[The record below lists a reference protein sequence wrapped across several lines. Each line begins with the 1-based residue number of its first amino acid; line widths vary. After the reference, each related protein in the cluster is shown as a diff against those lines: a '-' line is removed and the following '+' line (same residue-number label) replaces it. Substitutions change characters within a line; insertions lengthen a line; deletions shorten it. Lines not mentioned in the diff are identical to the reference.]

1 MLKMRSLVT
10 ILCICVAIVICLLE
24 SCSTDESQGM
34 NKRLEDIWVMSDSS
48 LDSAIES
55 AKMLEDS
62 IKAYDKK
69 TRCRYDLLCIRL
81 RDKQDIIPSSVDS
94 AKTISEYL
102 EKHGSLVDKMRA
114 YHYLSSAYRDLHDS
128 PNAILYDLKAAEV
141 SEQAETKDS
150 AMLEKIYSQLS
161 TLYRQQLNISKSI
174 EMAKKHYEVSSDII
188 WAAMDIANAYYFDGD
203 YTSALQYYN
212 ECYSI
217 LVKDSA
223 FIYHPSLH
231 SELLYRYSEGGKME
245 KGDSLHEI
253 LKELPNTMQPS
264 NYNSAMGKYF
274 LYKDMLDS
282 AIVYYKRE
290 TDSCFPISYRCDASS
305 ALMKCY
311 ESKGEVDSIAK
322 YAILYAQLNDSVV
335 SDRKFEQARNADAE
349 YRYRRNVEEE
359 TSILKRDEM
368 LRKRIFATILVS
380 VITILGGCMFY
391 FYRQKRLLELILTKD
406 KMIEDYSVENLRKQA
421 ALDTAIKNNE
431 TLDIQLSELY
441 QQIEKKRLQ
450 NDALL
455 QLALMRKTEENAS
468 EIIEKFKKASVG
480 QHPLTENEWKELM
493 AAIDDMYP
501 TFKNV
506 LQNKISRLTKP
517 IIQTAYMMKAGISN
531 PQIVNLMSVP
541 RQTVWYRS
549 NAIRKVLG
557 DELQTDIGLI
567 ATTSNEELHCTAE
580 Q

>member
-1 MLKMRSLVT
+1 MRRLIT
-10 ILCICVAIVICLLE
+10 ILCFSVAIVICLLE
-24 SCSTDESQGM
+24 SCSTDESHGM

-69 TRCRYDLLCIRL
+69 TRCRYDLLCVRL
-81 RDKQDIIPSSVDS
+81 RDKQDIIPSSADS

-128 PNAILYDLKAAEV
+128 PNAILYDLKAVEV

-150 AMLEKIYSQLS
+150 VMLERIYSQLS
-161 TLYRQQLNISKSI
+161 TLYRRQLNIGKSI
-174 EMAKKHYEVSSDII
+174 EMAKKHYEVSSDKI
-188 WAAMDIANAYYFDGD
+188 WAAMDIANAYYFQGD
-203 YTSALQYYN
+203 HSKALQYYN
-212 ECYSI
+212 ECYPLLI
-217 LVKDSA
+217 KDST

-231 SELLYRYSEGGKME
+231 SELLDRYSKLGYME
-245 KGDSLHEI
+245 KADSIYGI
-253 LKELPNTMQPS
+253 LMSLSKSELPS
-264 NYNSAMGKYF
+264 NYNAAMGEYF
-274 LYKDMLDS
+274 SYKNMLDS

-290 TDSCFPISYRCDASS
+290 MDSCFPISYRCDAAS

-311 ESKGEVDSIAK
+311 TQKEYADSIAK
-322 YAILYAQLNDSVV
+322 YAILFAQFNDSVI

-349 YRYRRNVEEE
+349 YRYQRNVEEE
-359 TSILKRDEM
+359 TRILKRDET

-380 VITILGGCMFY
+380 VITLLGGCAFY
-391 FYRQKRLLELILTKD
+391 FYRRKRLLELILTKD
-406 KMIEDYSVENLRKQA
+406 KQIEDYSAENLRKQA

-468 EIIEKFKKASVG
+468 EVIEKFKKASVG
-480 QHPLTENEWKELM
+480 QHPLTDDEWKELM
-493 AAIDDMYP
+493 AAIDNMYP

-517 IIQTAYMMKAGISN
+517 IIQTAYMMKAGMSN
-531 PQIVNLMSVP
+531 PQIANLMNIP

-549 NAIRKVLG
+549 NTIRKVLG
-557 DELQTDIGLI
+557 EELQTDIENFMHP
-567 ATTSNEELHCTAE
+567 T
-580 Q
+580 

>member
-1 MLKMRSLVT
+1 MRRLIT
-10 ILCICVAIVICLLE
+10 ILCFSVAIVICLLE
-24 SCSTDESQGM
+24 SCSTDESHGM

-69 TRCRYDLLCIRL
+69 TRCRYDLLCVRL
-81 RDKQDIIPSSVDS
+81 RDKQDIIPSSADS

-102 EKHGSLVDKMRA
+102 EKHGNLVDKMRA

-128 PNAILYDLKAAEV
+128 PNAILYDLKAVEV

-150 AMLEKIYSQLS
+150 VMLERIYSQLS
-161 TLYRQQLNISKSI
+161 TLYRRQLNIGKSI
-174 EMAKKHYEVSSDII
+174 EMARKHYEVSSDKI
-188 WAAMDIANAYYFDGD
+188 WAAMDIANAYYFQGD
-203 YTSALQYYN
+203 HSKALQYYN
-212 ECYSI
+212 ECYPLLI
-217 LVKDSA
+217 KDST

-231 SELLYRYSEGGKME
+231 SELLDRYSKLGYME
-245 KGDSLHEI
+245 KADSIYGI
-253 LKELPNTMQPS
+253 LMSLSKSELPS
-264 NYNSAMGKYF
+264 NYNAAMGEYF
-274 LYKDMLDS
+274 SYKNMLDS

-290 TDSCFPISYRCDASS
+290 MDSCFPISYRCDAVL

-311 ESKGEVDSIAK
+311 DMKGEVDSIAK
-322 YAILYAQLNDSVV
+322 YAILYAQLNDSVI

-349 YRYRRNVEEE
+349 YRYQRNVEEE
-359 TSILKRDEM
+359 TRILKRDET

-380 VITILGGCMFY
+380 VITLLGGCAFY
-391 FYRQKRLLELILTKD
+391 FYRRKRLLELILTKD
-406 KMIEDYSVENLRKQA
+406 KQIEDYSAENLRKQA

-468 EIIEKFKKASVG
+468 EVIEKFKKASVG
-480 QHPLTENEWKELM
+480 QHPLTDDEWKELM
-493 AAIDDMYP
+493 AAIDNMYP

-517 IIQTAYMMKAGISN
+517 IIQTAYMMKAGMSN
-531 PQIVNLMSVP
+531 PQIANLMNIP

-549 NAIRKVLG
+549 NTIRKVLG
-557 DELQTDIGLI
+557 EELQTDIENFMHP
-567 ATTSNEELHCTAE
+567 T
-580 Q
+580 

>member
-1 MLKMRSLVT
+1 MRRFIT
-10 ILCICVAIVICLLE
+10 ILCFNVFIVICLFE
-24 SCSTDESQGM
+24 SCSTDESHGM
-34 NKRLEDIWVMSDSS
+34 NKRLEDIWVMSDSN

-55 AKMLEDS
+55 AKILEDS
-62 IKAYDKK
+62 IKVYDKK

-81 RDKQDIIPSSVDS
+81 RDKQDIIPSSADS

-102 EKHGSLVDKMRA
+102 EKHGSFVDKMRA

-161 TLYRQQLNISKSI
+161 TLYRQQLNIGRSI
-174 EMAKKHYEVSSDII
+174 EMAKKHYEVSSDKI
-188 WAAMDIANAYYFDGD
+188 WAAMDIANAYYFDAD
-203 YTSALQYYN
+203 YTSALPYYN

-217 LVKDSA
+217 LVKDST

-231 SELLYRYSEGGKME
+231 SELLYRYSVYGKME
-245 KGDSLHEI
+245 KGDSLYEI
-253 LKELPNTMQPS
+253 LKELPKAMQPA
-264 NYNSAMGKYF
+264 NYNSAIGVYF
-274 LYKDMLDS
+274 SYKNMLDS

-290 TDSCFPISYRCDASS
+290 MDFCFPISYRYDAVS

-311 ESKGEVDSIAK
+311 DVKGDVDSIAK
-322 YAILYAQLNDSVV
+322 YAVLHIQLNDSVI
-335 SDRKFEQARNADAE
+335 SERKFEQARNADAE
-349 YRYRRNVEEE
+349 YRYQRNVEEE
-359 TSILKRDEM
+359 TNILKRDEM

-380 VITILGGCMFY
+380 VITILGGFAFY
-391 FYRQKRLLELILTKD
+391 LYRRKRLLELILTKD
-406 KMIEDYSVENLRKQA
+406 KQIEDYSAENLRKQA
-421 ALDTAIKNNE
+421 SLDAAIKNNE
-431 TLDIQLSELY
+431 TLDIQLAELH

-450 NDALL
+450 NDTLL
-455 QLALMRKTEENAS
+455 QLALMRKTEENAL
-468 EIIEKFKKASVG
+468 EVIEKFKKASVG
-480 QHPLTENEWKELM
+480 QHILTEDEWKELM

-517 IIQTAYMMKAGISN
+517 IIQTAYMMKAGMSN
-531 PQIVNLMSVP
+531 PQIANLMNIP

-557 DELQTDIGLI
+557 DELQTDIVL
-567 ATTSNEELHCTAE
+567 
-580 Q
+580 

>member
-1 MLKMRSLVT
+1 MRRFIT
-10 ILCICVAIVICLLE
+10 ILCFSVVIVICMLE
-24 SCSTDESQGM
+24 SCSTDESHGM
-34 NKRLEDIWVMSDSS
+34 DKRLEEIWVMSDSN

-62 IKAYDKK
+62 IKVYDKK
-69 TRCRYDLLCIRL
+69 IRCRYDLLCIRL

-94 AKTISEYL
+94 VKTISDYF
-102 EKHGSLVDKMRA
+102 EKHGNLVDKMRA

-128 PNAILYDLKAAEV
+128 PNAILYDLKAVEV
-141 SEQAETKDS
+141 SEQAETNDTM
-150 AMLEKIYSQLS
+150 MLEKIYSQLS
-161 TLYRQQLNISKSI
+161 TLYRRQLNISRSI
-174 EMAKKHYEVSSDII
+174 EMAKKHYEVSSDKI

-212 ECYSI
+212 ECYPLLI
-217 LVKDSA
+217 KDST

-231 SELLYRYSEGGKME
+231 SELLDRYSKLGYME
-245 KGDSLHEI
+245 KADSIYGI
-253 LKELPNTMQPS
+253 LMSLSKSELPS
-264 NYNSAMGKYF
+264 NFNVAMGKYF
-274 LYKDMLDS
+274 LYKDMPDS

-290 TDSCFPISYRCDASS
+290 TDSCFPISYRCDAAS

-311 ESKGEVDSIAK
+311 DMKGGVDSIAK

-359 TSILKRDEM
+359 TRILKRDEM

-380 VITILGGCMFY
+380 VITILGGCVFY
-391 FYRQKRLLELILTKD
+391 FYRRKRLLELILTKD
-406 KMIEDYSVENLRKQA
+406 KMIEDYSAENLRKQA
-421 ALDTAIKNNE
+421 SLDAAIKSNE

-441 QQIEKKRLQ
+441 QKIEKKRLQ
-450 NDALL
+450 NDVLL
-455 QLALMRKTEENAS
+455 QLALMRKTEDNAA
-468 EIIEKFKKASVG
+468 EVIEKFKKASIG
-480 QHPLTENEWKELM
+480 QHTLTDDEWKELM

-531 PQIVNLMSVP
+531 PQIVNLMNIP

-557 DELQTDIGLI
+557 DELQTDIELI